1 MRKPWSVG
9 GLLFAP
15 ALVPALASAQ
25 PIELPTIT
33 VTANREATPVDQTG
47 SDVSILTGAD
57 IDAVGDTFIL
67 PSLQRLPGV
76 STNES
81 GPAGTVSG
89 FSLRGFDQSY
99 VRVMVD
105 GIDISD
111 PTGTQVSASLSAF
124 PTGGIGRVEV
134 LKGSQSALW
143 GGQAVGGVINITSA
157 QPQGPGLSQT
167 LNLEGGSY
175 NTLNGAYSLGYV
187 ADRWEGSI
195 TATGYQSDGFSA
207 ADQKDGNSEKD
218 GAVTSRV
225 SASGTFYATDTVA
238 LFGTL
243 FHQYERADFDD
254 FGGPGGD
261 NPDDFARVKT
271 TGGLAGVTF
280 QTGPVENRIAV
291 SRLDVDRESFSFGS
305 LYLVTGTRDRIEYLG
320 SATVSPQ
327 LGLQLGADWTR
338 EDTTFPTFGPPAGT
352 RTDSSDI
359 AGIFGQATW
368 TPTDAVTLTAALRQD
383 QSSAFGSYPTGRLT
397 AAWLVAPETT
407 LRGSIGTGFRAPSNY
422 ELYDPFS
429 GNPDLEPETSK
440 SYDIGIT
447 QGFGQGRGQ
456 ASATL
461 FQLEVDNL
469 IRYVGDFLPP
479 DFFCT
484 GPCRYVQVDG
494 TSTSKG
500 LELAASWAFSDAWSL
515 QGAYTY
521 TDARNPDGTRRD
533 RIPLHDLSLTLLGT
547 FAERW
552 SLAVTGQYA
561 GGNIDNSTALQPGQ
575 FDGITDYT
583 LVGGRLGY
591 QVTEQAQ
598 LYLRV
603 ENLFDTEYQT
613 SRGYGTSGRALYAGL
628 AATF

>member
-1 MRKPWSVG
+1 MRMPLTLG
-9 GLLFAP
+9 GLLLA
-15 ALVPALASAQ
+15 PALASAQ
-25 PIELPTIT
+25 AIELPTIT
-33 VTANREATPVDQTG
+33 VSANREETPLDRTG
-47 SDVSILTGAD
+47 SDVSVLTGDQIA
-57 IDAVGDTFIL
+57 ATGDSFIL
-67 PSLQRLPGV
+67 DSLQRLPGV
-76 STNES
+76 SANQS
-81 GPAGTVSG
+81 GPVGTVSG
-89 FSLRGFDQSY
+89 FALRGFDQNY

-124 PTGGIGRVEV
+124 PTGGVGRVEV
-134 LKGSQSALW
+134 LKGSQSAIW

-167 LNLEGGSY
+167 LNIEGGSY
-175 NTLNGAYSLGYV
+175 DTLNGSYSVGYV
-187 ADRWEGSI
+187 ADRWEGSV
-195 TATGYQSDGFSA
+195 TAIGYQSDGFSA
-207 ADQKDGNSEKD
+207 ADEKDGNTEKD
-218 GAVTSRV
+218 GSVMSRV
-225 SASGTFYATDTVA
+225 SASGTFHATDTVD

-261 NPDDFARVKT
+261 NPDDFARVKQ
-271 TGGLAGVTF
+271 TGGLAGISF
-280 QTGPVENRIAV
+280 QTGAVENRLAV
-291 SRLDVDRESFSFGS
+291 SRLDTERESYSFGQ
-305 LYLVTGTRDRIEYLG
+305 LYSVSGTRDRIEYLG

-327 LGLQLGADWTR
+327 LGLQVGADWTR
-338 EDTTFPTFGPPAGT
+338 EETTFPVFPTGE
-352 RTDSSDI
+352 RSDASEI
-359 AGIFGQATW
+359 TGIFGQATW
-368 TPTDAVTLTAALRQD
+368 TPVDALILTAALRND
-383 QSSAFGSYPTGRLT
+383 NSSAFGSYPTGRLT
-397 AAWLVAPETT
+397 AAWLVTPDTT
-407 LRGSIGTGFRAPSNY
+407 LRGSVGTGFRAPSNY

-429 GNPDLEPETSK
+429 GNPDLEPETSV

-447 QGFGQGRGQ
+447 QSFAEGRGQ

-469 IRYVGDFLPP
+469 IEYVGEFLPP
-479 DFFCT
+479 DFFCS
-484 GPCRYVQVDG
+484 GPCRYEQVDG

-500 LELAASWAFSDAWSL
+500 LELAASWAFNDDWSL

-521 TDARNPDGTRRD
+521 TDARNPDGSRRD
-533 RIPLHDLSLTLLGT
+533 RIPMHDLSLTLLGN

-561 GGNIDNSTALQPGQ
+561 GGVVDNSTSLQPGQ
-575 FDGITDYT
+575 FDGIGDYT
-583 LVGGRLGY
+583 LLGGRIGY

-613 SRGYGTSGRALYAGL
+613 ARGFGTSGRALYAGL